1 MGPAHRVTRHSF
13 GPQGA
18 PRKRNVVQAR
28 FRIAVQQTRGV
39 RTVSRERD
47 VLLREAHRVLC
58 DGGVFIHF
66 GTLGYHHGD
75 LSEMLSVGD
84 VRHAFELAG
93 FEIEAER
100 WVSTRDIGTR
110 PDRLVTVLLRN
121 WLVVARKR

>member
-1 MGPAHRVTRHSF
+1 
-13 GPQGA
+13 
-18 PRKRNVVQAR
+18 
-28 FRIAVQQTRGV
+28 
-39 RTVSRERD
+39 
-47 VLLREAHRVLC
+47 
-58 DGGVFIHF
+58 
-66 GTLGYHHGD
+66 
-75 LSEMLSVGD
+75 MLSVED